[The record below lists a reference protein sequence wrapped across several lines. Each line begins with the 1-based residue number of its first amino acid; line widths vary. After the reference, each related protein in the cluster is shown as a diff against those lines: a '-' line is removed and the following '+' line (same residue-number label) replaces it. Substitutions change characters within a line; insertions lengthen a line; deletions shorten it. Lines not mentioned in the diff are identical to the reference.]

1 MKNKNFTFNSSKAKD
16 FFLEKISFEIS
27 PRELEKHIKENIED
41 FNIVDVRNYDDYI
54 AGHIPFAIHVPL
66 DTLEEHLV
74 MFDKDKVNIVYS
86 YCPYCKKAAYA
97 AFAIAEKG
105 YPVMTLCGGYK
116 IWDEI
121 GFDTIKTST

>member
-1 MKNKNFTFNSSKAKD
+1 MKTKNFTFNSSKAKD

-86 YCPYCKKAAYA
+86 YCPYCKNATYVAL
-97 AFAIAEKG
+97 AIAEKG

-116 IWDEI
+116 IWEEI